1 MLLTDGKPHDSV
13 DLQMYESAIL
23 NVASIEGIDLDVK
36 LSLATEEISE
46 TILDILLDH
55 TRSVWPMANLRRT
68 IGVSDVVVSPQMT
81 RWHALHT
88 LAVVYRDAF
97 NNQLNDRY
105 QQKLEEY
112 RALSRNAKE
121 NTIKFGIGLS
131 LNPVPQAGT
140 PALSSVSGTNPATVY
155 YVQVSWLS
163 ALGQEG
169 APSAVTTF
177 ETSAVSAL
185 SVSAENPPTAAAG
198 FNVYLGLSGAS
209 MTLQTATPIPIGQS
223 FTLPSTE
230 LAAGQAPGTGQ
241 TADVYVVGGQTLR
254 RG

>member
-1 MLLTDGKPHDSV
+1 MLLTDGNPNDSV

-112 RALSRNAKE
+112 RAFEKCEREHDQIRDWPVAQSR
-121 NTIKFGIGLS
+121 
-131 LNPVPQAGT
+131 
-140 PALSSVSGTNPATVY
+140 SSG
-155 YVQVSWLS
+155 
-163 ALGQEG
+163 GD
-169 APSAVTTF
+169 
-177 ETSAVSAL
+177 
-185 SVSAENPPTAAAG
+185 
-198 FNVYLGLSGAS
+198 SGA
-209 MTLQTATPIPIGQS
+209 
-223 FTLPSTE
+223 
-230 LAAGQAPGTGQ
+230 
-241 TADVYVVGGQTLR
+241 
-254 RG
+254 